1 MLGELFNMKKEMF
14 STEISVL
21 RDTFRRLLRRHA
33 KTNIVKLIEKTHPAD
48 MALIF
53 RYFNDLEQDTI
64 FTMMKPSEK
73 TVEFLNE
80 LDEAITI
87 RIVENED
94 PARIAAILEEASSNE
109 QAYLMGLVEESYATS
124 VIGLFKAEE
133 QEQLE
138 EMMAYPEDSAGI
150 LMYTDVFTLHE
161 ETRAREAIAALQ
173 DQEEAEMVFYLY
185 AIDNEGA
192 LTGVIS
198 LRDLVTTSGDTMLK
212 DIMTKKVHAVRPE
225 TDQEEVARIVSQYN
239 FLAVPV
245 IDSDEKLLGIVT
257 VDDVVDV
264 IREEATEDFLKMVG
278 AGEDREILL
287 KSSWENARIRL
298 PWLFASWVGGIFAAF
313 IIGVFDNVLQNTLA
327 LAAFIP
333 VIIGMGGNIGTQ
345 SSTII
350 VRGLATGRV
359 GFENSA
365 KILFKEIRV
374 GLILGI
380 LYGIL
385 LGLFAIFRFLDI
397 SPVLGLVVGLS
408 ICASMIIAATIGSL
422 VPLILNRF
430 DIDPAVATGPFVTT
444 AIDILGVTL
453 YFLIAATLFNSV

>member
-1 MLGELFNMKKEMF
+1 
-14 STEISVL
+14 
-21 RDTFRRLLRRHA
+21 
-33 KTNIVKLIEKTHPAD
+33 
-48 MALIF
+48 
-53 RYFNDLEQDTI
+53 
-64 FTMMKPSEK
+64 
-73 TVEFLNE
+73 
-80 LDEAITI
+80 
-87 RIVENED
+87 
-94 PARIAAILEEASSNE
+94 
-109 QAYLMGLVEESYATS
+109 MGLVEESYANA
-124 VIGLFKAEE
+124 VIDLFKAEE
-133 QEQLE
+133 QEELE

-161 ETRAREAIAALQ
+161 ETRAKEAIAALQ

-198 LRDLVTTSGDTMLK
+198 LRDLVTTPGDTMLK
-212 DIMTKKVHAVRPE
+212 DIMSKKVHAVRPE

-245 IDSDEKLLGIVT
+245 IDSEEKLLGIVT

-287 KSSWENARIRL
+287 KSSWENARMRL

-313 IIGVFDNVLQNTLA
+313 IIGVFDDVLQNTIA

-385 LGLFAIFRFLDI
+385 LGLFAIFRFLEI
-397 SPVLGLVVGLS
+397 SPILGLVVGLS
-408 ICASMIIAATIGSL
+408 ICASMLIAATIGSL
-422 VPLILNRF
+422 VPLILDRF

-444 AIDILGVTL
+444 AIDILGVAL
-453 YFLIAATLFNSV
+453 YFWIAGALFNLA

>member
-1 MLGELFNMKKEMF
+1 MF
-14 STEISVL
+14 DTEIPIL

-33 KTNIVKLIEKTHPAD
+33 KSNIIKLIGKTHPAD
-48 MALIF
+48 MALTF
-53 RYFNDLEQDTI
+53 RYFIDEEQDTI
-64 FTMMKPSEK
+64 FSMMKPSEE

-80 LDEAITI
+80 LDEAITT
-87 RIVENED
+87 RLLQQET
-94 PARIAAILEEASSNE
+94 PQRIADILEEASSNE
-109 QAYLMGLVEESYATS
+109 TAHLMGLMDEDYATA
-124 VIGLFKAEE
+124 VIDLLQAEE
-133 QEQLE
+133 QEKLE
-138 EMMAYPEDSAGI
+138 EIMAYPEDSAGI

-161 ETRAREAIAALQ
+161 ETKAIDAIAALQ

-185 AIDNEGA
+185 AVDNDGR
-192 LTGVIS
+192 LTGVVS
-198 LRDLVTTSGDTMLK
+198 LRDLVTTSSETLLE
-212 DIMTKKVHAVRPE
+212 DIMSRKVHAVRPE

-245 IDSDEKLLGIVT
+245 VDSEDQLLGIVT
-257 VDDVVDV
+257 VDDVVDI
-264 IREEATEDFLKMVG
+264 IREEATEDFLQMVG
-278 AGEDREILL
+278 AGKDREILL
-287 KSSWENARIRL
+287 KSSWDNARMRF
-298 PWLFASWVGGIFAAF
+298 PWLFASWAGGILAAF
-313 IIGVFDNVLQNTLA
+313 IIGIFDDILQSTIV

-359 GFENSA
+359 GLENSV
-365 KILFKEIRV
+365 KILLKEIRV
-374 GLILGI
+374 GLILGV

-385 LGLFAIFRFLDI
+385 LGIFAIFQFLDV
-397 SPVLGLVVGLS
+397 SPLLGLVVGLS

-444 AIDILGVTL
+444 AIDILGVAL
-453 YFLIAATLFNSV
+453 YFWIAGSFLGIT